1 MSKETSILEIKN
13 VDAGYGHSQILFN
26 LDIDFNKTG
35 VTAILGRNG
44 AGKSTLLKTI
54 FGEII
59 PITGQIIFDGKD
71 ATSESSDKRIL
82 RGMGY
87 VPQDQAVFSKLTVQE
102 NLILGAAS
110 FKKNNNLDMVLE
122 LFPKLSQRLQQLA
135 GTLSG
140 GERKMLA
147 ISRALIGEPKLLLLD
162 EPTEGVW
169 IGVIEEIAEI
179 LKKLSKEVSIIL
191 VEQHVELALRVSKY
205 AYVMDRGN
213 IAIQGESKVVRN
225 DPQLLRYLAP

>member
-102 NLILGAAS
+102 NLILGGA
-110 FKKNNNLDMVLE
+110 
-122 LFPKLSQRLQQLA
+122 
-135 GTLSG
+135 
-140 GERKMLA
+140 
-147 ISRALIGEPKLLLLD
+147 
-162 EPTEGVW
+162 
-169 IGVIEEIAEI
+169 
-179 LKKLSKEVSIIL
+179 
-191 VEQHVELALRVSKY
+191 
-205 AYVMDRGN
+205 
-213 IAIQGESKVVRN
+213 
-225 DPQLLRYLAP
+225 